1 MSTAT
6 PPDGSGAP
14 RIVAGLDLG
23 GTKVL
28 GRVLDS
34 AEPRTA
40 LGDLRVDTPVGGE
53 AIIEAMVDLVGALG
67 REAADHRLPP
77 IEAVGIGAAGLV
89 DGAGV
94 IRFAPNL
101 PGVVDLDVAGL
112 VSARTGLPVVVD
124 NDANTAAVAEHRLG
138 AGNQAR
144 NLVLVTLGTGIGG
157 GLIIDGKLQRGAAG
171 FAGEP
176 GHMVVD
182 PNGPPCP
189 CGRRGCWERFASGS
203 GLGRLARDAAHAGR
217 APGVVALAG
226 GDPDQVR
233 GEHVT
238 RAAADGDAEAIEIL
252 AEFAWWVALGISNL
266 ENLLDPEVVVVGG
279 GLAEAGELLL
289 APTRA
294 AYETLVLGFEHRP
307 PVRIVA
313 AALGQDAGAIGAGLM
328 ALDLLADA

>member
-1 MSTAT
+1 MSTLSPA
-6 PPDGSGAP
+6 DRSGAP

-23 GTKVL
+23 GTKIL

-34 AEPRTA
+34 VDPAVA
-40 LGDLRVDTPVGGE
+40 LGDLRVDTPQGSD
-53 AIIEAMVDLVGALG
+53 AIIDAMVDLVGALG
-67 REAADHRLPP
+67 REA
-77 IEAVGIGAAGLV
+77 EANGLGPLEALGVGAAGLV
-89 DGAGV
+89 DQHGV
-94 IRFAPNL
+94 ISFAPNL
-101 PGVVDLDVAGL
+101 PGVVDLDVVGL

-138 AGNQAR
+138 AGDRAD

-203 GLGRLARDAAHAGR
+203 GLGRLARDAAHAGQ
-217 APGVVALAG
+217 APHIVALAG
-226 GDPDQVR
+226 GDPEQVR

-238 RAAADGDAEAIEIL
+238 RAAADGDAEAIKIL
-252 AEFAWWVALGISNL
+252 DEFAWWVALGISNL

-294 AYETLVLGFEHRP
+294 AYATLVLGFEHRP

-313 AALGQDAGAIGAGLM
+313 AALGQDAGAIGAGLI
-328 ALDLLADA
+328 ALDLLSAD